1 MPFAKTVF
9 IERSDFRESDSADYF
24 RLAPG
29 KTVGLL
35 KVPFPI
41 TATTFKK
48 DPVTGLVTEIHATYG
63 KSADGGARMKPKG
76 SVNFPT
82 SLMKYHIY
90 VSNLAEFGVTPT
102 NATIAGSTG

>member
-1 MPFAKTVF
+1 MPFTKTVY
-9 IERSDFRESDSADYF
+9 IERSDFREVDSPDYF

-48 DPVTGLVTEIHATYG
+48 DPATGLVTEIQATYEN
-63 KSADGGARMKPKG
+63 SADGGARKKPKG
-76 SVNFPT
+76 SVIFPT
-82 SLMKYHIY
+82 SLMKYHLY
-90 VSNLAEFGVTPT
+90 VSNLPGFQLTPT